1 MDNEIISVI
10 DTLCEKFGI
19 AIDWSTENVFPAVQ
33 ELISRYSK
41 YLFINNIY
49 GIILSSIGMIVCS
62 IIVIKVIKA
71 FSEKKP
77 WTINKHENL
86 SDLAIVTFMV
96 GGSGGIISI
105 AATLKMIHNLL
116 KISTIPEIYVL
127 EEILKLLEK

>member
-1 MDNEIISVI
+1 MDNEIISAI

-86 SDLAIVTFMV
+86 SDLATTFFLI
-96 GGSGGIISI
+96 GGFGGIISI
-105 AATLKMIHNLL
+105 VAVLKMIHNLL
-116 KISTIPEIYVL
+116 KINIIPEIYVL
-127 EEILKLLEK
+127 EEIWKLLEK

>member
-49 GIILSSIGMIVCS
+49 GIILSSIGMIACS

-77 WTINKHENL
+77 WTINEYENL
-86 SDLAIVTFMV
+86 SDRAIVTFMV

>member
-1 MDNEIISVI
+1 MDNEIISAI

-62 IIVIKVIKA
+62 IIVIKVIRA

-86 SDLAIVTFMV
+86 SDLATTFFLI
-96 GGSGGIISI
+96 GGFGGIISI
-105 AATLKMIHNLL
+105 VAVLKMIHNLL
-116 KISTIPEIYVL
+116 KINIIPEIYVL

>member
-77 WTINKHENL
+77 WTIDKHENL
-86 SDLAIVTFMV
+86 SDLAIVTFMF

-105 AATLKMIHNLL
+105 AATLKMIHNIL
-116 KISTIPEIYVL
+116 KIITIPEIYVL